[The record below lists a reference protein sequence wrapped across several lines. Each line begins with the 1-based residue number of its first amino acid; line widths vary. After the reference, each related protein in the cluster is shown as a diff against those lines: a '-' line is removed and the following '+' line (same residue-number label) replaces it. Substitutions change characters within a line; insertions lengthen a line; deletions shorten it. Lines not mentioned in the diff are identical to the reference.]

1 MDLRYVG
8 SKFTWARHFENGNS
22 IWERL
27 DRGLANN
34 GWFLKFPGARVH
46 HLQCNSSD
54 HCPFL
59 IVLAPLDIPLRKKPF
74 RFEEIWLS
82 NPSCGEVVQVAW
94 ESTVGSD
101 LSNEILAK
109 IEKCGLDLMGWN
121 RNVFGNV
128 RNELIKKK
136 ELLRK
141 AELVAQVSGVNHR
154 VRELKTKIDVLM
166 DREARM
172 WAQRSRLLWAGH
184 SDKNTRYFHSRAT
197 KRFRKNQIRGIRDE
211 MDVWRT
217 EPDEIAIVLTG
228 YYQNLFTTSSPEN
241 FSNVLE
247 HVPQLITDEMNS
259 YLSSEF
265 LECEVSAALNQMAP
279 LKALG
284 LGGMPSLFYQHFWG
298 LVDKDVSSSILSWLN
313 TGTLPHPVNHT
324 FITLIPKT
332 ENPEYVTHFRP
343 ISLCNVLYKIF
354 SKVLGN

>member
-54 HCPFL
+54 HCPLL

-172 WAQRSRLLWAGH
+172 WAQRSRLL
-184 SDKNTRYFHSRAT
+184 
-197 KRFRKNQIRGIRDE
+197 
-211 MDVWRT
+211 
-217 EPDEIAIVLTG
+217 
-228 YYQNLFTTSSPEN
+228 
-241 FSNVLE
+241 
-247 HVPQLITDEMNS
+247 
-259 YLSSEF
+259 
-265 LECEVSAALNQMAP
+265 
-279 LKALG
+279 
-284 LGGMPSLFYQHFWG
+284 
-298 LVDKDVSSSILSWLN
+298 
-313 TGTLPHPVNHT
+313 
-324 FITLIPKT
+324 
-332 ENPEYVTHFRP
+332 
-343 ISLCNVLYKIF
+343 
-354 SKVLGN
+354 

>member
-1 MDLRYVG
+1 
-8 SKFTWARHFENGNS
+8 
-22 IWERL
+22 
-27 DRGLANN
+27 
-34 GWFLKFPGARVH
+34 
-46 HLQCNSSD
+46 
-54 HCPFL
+54 
-59 IVLAPLDIPLRKKPF
+59 
-74 RFEEIWLS
+74 
-82 NPSCGEVVQVAW
+82 
-94 ESTVGSD
+94 
-101 LSNEILAK
+101 
-109 IEKCGLDLMGWN
+109 
-121 RNVFGNV
+121 
-128 RNELIKKK
+128 
-136 ELLRK
+136 
-141 AELVAQVSGVNHR
+141 
-154 VRELKTKIDVLM
+154 
-166 DREARM
+166 M

-354 SKVLGN
+354 L